1 MADEKRDYYEVL
13 GIDKSADDAAIKK
26 AYRAQAKK
34 YHPDLHPGDTEAE
47 KKFKEV
53 NEAYAVLSD
62 SEKKAK
68 YDQYGHAAF
77 DPNMG
82 GGGFGGFGGFDF
94 GGSGGGFDIFGDIF
108 GSMFG
113 GGGSSSSRRNGPMRG
128 NDTEISVTI
137 SFEEAAFGVKKTVSY
152 NRIEKCSDCS
162 GSGAKKGTKAET
174 CQTCHGTGQVRVTQR
189 TPLGMM
195 QTTRTCD
202 TCRGTGKIIKEP
214 CGECRGK
221 GYVRVKK
228 TLEVSI
234 PAGIDDGQMISLGG
248 QGDEGRN
255 GGPAGDLI
263 IVVSVRPHRFF
274 ERRRMDLYCDIPI
287 TFPEAALGAE
297 LEIPTLEEPVK
308 YTIPEGTQTGT
319 RFKLKGLGIVNVN
332 NPKLR
337 GDIYFT
343 VTVEVPKN
351 LSEKQKDALR
361 AFSEE
366 CGDGHY
372 QKKKSFFDKLFKK

>member
-13 GIDKSADDAAIKK
+13 GVDKSADDAAIKK

-34 YHPDLHPGDTEAE
+34 YHPDLNPGDAEAE

-62 SEKKAK
+62 SEKKAQ

-94 GGSGGGFDIFGDIF
+94 GGGGGFDIFGDIF
-108 GSMFG
+108 GNMFG
-113 GGGSSSSRRNGPMRG
+113 GGGSSSARRNGPVRG
-128 NDTEISVTI
+128 SDCEISLTI

-152 NRIEKCSDCS
+152 NRIEKCAECS

-174 CQTCHGTGQVRVTQR
+174 CPTCHGTGQIRVTQR

-195 QTTRTCD
+195 QTTRACD
-202 TCRGTGKIIKEP
+202 NCRGTGKIIKEP

-234 PAGIDDGQMISLGG
+234 PAGIDDGQMISLRS

-263 IVVSVRPHRFF
+263 IVISVRPHRFF
-274 ERRRMDLYCDIPI
+274 DRKGTDLYCDIPI
-287 TFPEAALGAE
+287 TFPEATLGAE
-297 LEIPTLEEPVK
+297 IEIPTLEESVK
-308 YTIPEGTQTGT
+308 YTIPECTQTGA
-319 RFKLKGLGIVNVN
+319 RFRLRGKGIANVN
-332 NPKLR
+332 NPKIR
-337 GDIYFT
+337 GDIIFT

-351 LSEKQKDALR
+351 LNEKQKDALR
-361 AFSEE
+361 AFAEE
-366 CGDGHY
+366 CGENNY
-372 QKKKSFFDKLFKK
+372 AKKKSFFDKLFKK